1 MSFNNHLGNMVKFLS
16 ISPNV
21 KIIPTEWKLIFK
33 IKNKPTACLCRKFV
47 NNGYFYVNK
56 HTNKII
62 CLGNDCREML
72 NFESGC
78 RESRGFSRRHSAS
91 YLTAYSDTSI
101 FDEGVYDRYMRQ
113 CIFNEYLTL
122 VNEAEGFDELT
133 LLYFDMSQFI
143 NDNAMDFL
151 LPIFT
156 KLKSK
161 YDESHRRGNPPLSLK
176 EQLLNKYLNYEQPT
190 KYSQMRVK

>member
-1 MSFNNHLGNMVKFLS
+1 MSLTNNLGNMIKFLS
-16 ISPNV
+16 FSPNV
-21 KIIPTEWKLIFK
+21 ANEWKLIFK

-47 NNGYFYVNK
+47 NNGYFYVNT

-62 CLGNDCREML
+62 CLCREML
-72 NFESGC
+72 NFDG
-78 RESRGFSRRHSAS
+78 GFSCRHSAS
-91 YLTAYSDTSI
+91 HLTAYNDTSI

-113 CIFNEYLTL
+113 CVFNEYLTL

-133 LLYFDMSQFI
+133 LLYFDMRQFI

-190 KYSQMRVK
+190 KYSKMMVK